1 MEARLVRSEDPK
13 IILHSWERD
22 DDARANPPS
31 FIPRAYVT
39 KRSKGLQ
46 VRKSGKNL
54 KWISFHEPGFPNTI
68 DIVGD
73 LKHDDMRAVAVYAL
87 EIEDMLARTI
97 GGPPKTIPF
106 RLRFFS
112 KRLEFSLMAQ
122 KVGASNALSYY
133 NPGTRDIVM
142 WFDETMTHDQLQA
155 LIAHELTHAYM
166 DIVNDC
172 HGPLWF
178 QEGMAEYFQHFT
190 WENGQLEPGAI
201 NEVELSNLMRAGGP
215 IPIEEFVKVTRARM
229 YSPEEFQRLYAQAW
243 TVVHFLAEYEPN
255 VIKELLQRQPANV
268 RGMDR
273 EWQEHLRSMIGSPR

>member
-1 MEARLVRSEDPK
+1 MEATLVRSKDPEV
-13 IILHSWERD
+13 LVHSWDHGSSERL
-22 DDARANPPS
+22 NPPS
-31 FIPRAYVT
+31 FIPRSYVT

-87 EIEDMLARTI
+87 EVEDMLARTI

-106 RLRFFS
+106 RIRFFS
-112 KRLEFSLMAQ
+112 KKLEFHLMAT
-122 KVGASNALSYY
+122 KVGASNAMSYY
-133 NPGTRDIVM
+133 DPRTRDVVM

-166 DIVNDC
+166 DIVNEC
-172 HGPLWF
+172 LGPLWF

-190 WENGQLEPGAI
+190 WVNGRLEPGAI
-201 NEVELSNLMRAGGP
+201 NEVELANLMSEGGP
-215 IPIEEFVKVTRARM
+215 IPIEEFVKVPRSRM
-229 YSPEEFQRLYAQAW
+229 YGPEFKRLYAQAW
-243 TVVHFLAEYEPN
+243 TVVHFLAEYEPE
-255 VIKELLQRQPANV
+255 VIKELLQRQPINV
-268 RGMDR
+268 HGLDR
-273 EWQEHLRSMIGSPR
+273 EWQSHLRAMVGSPR